1 MLCYLKLSV
10 DIRCYVVIWSFW
22 LTYLSIEMLTR
33 VERCTVRCAP
43 RIFERAILNK
53 GPNELF
59 IMSAIIAEVQ
69 KIKGFL
75 LTSLVGLQLASD
87 SIDFLI
93 FSYSILVANGVSL
106 AGNR

>member
-1 MLCYLKLSV
+1 MLCYLKLSG
-10 DIRCYVVIWSFW
+10 DIGAMW
-22 LTYLSIEMLTR
+22 LLGLSGLPYLSMEMLTR
-33 VERCTVRCAP
+33 VERSTVRCAP
-43 RIFERAILNK
+43 RIFERAVLNE

-59 IMSAIIAEVQ
+59 IMSTIIAEVQ

-87 SIDFLI
+87 SIDFLF